1 MDPEHVAPHIAA
13 SARRHGGDD
22 QDILHAARN
31 PIRSRPQ
38 DAGLVMLVGPRRDGQ
53 LLEVGVVV
61 REDRIT
67 IVHAMLARAKHW
79 T

>member
-1 MDPEHVAPHIAA
+1 
-13 SARRHGGDD
+13 
-22 QDILHAARN
+22 
-31 PIRSRPQ
+31 
-38 DAGLVMLVGPRRDGQ
+38 MLVGPRRDGQ

-67 IVHAMLARAKHW
+67 IVHAMLARAKHL